1 MRSFAALFITTSV
14 LLFQCSLDIAGGP
27 GSGSETTNSIT
38 VAAAY
43 PDGSPA
49 AGAIVRL
56 RASDYL
62 PLTGS
67 PGNTSAK
74 NLDTITDNSGSVLL
88 TNLDSGSYSIEI
100 NDRQGYAALVSFQVD
115 SGDTDSLGSVL
126 KKTGTISG
134 SVNSSTEVSSAIAEI
149 YGLER
154 VTAIDPLTGEFTI
167 EDIPEGTY
175 SIRFSSEDDPEIK
188 TEVYGVTVMESS
200 SPEPLIVGLSW
211 PFVQNIF
218 LNTSD
223 DGASVSET
231 ILDFPVLIR
240 LSSSDFDFSTT
251 SNDMPRIRFTN
262 SHGDTL
268 PCQIELWDSLS
279 GKAVIWVRVDT
290 VRGDGLTVIRMLS
303 GKNDASMKSDG
314 ADVFT
319 TGNGFQAVWHLEGD
333 GSREVLDATENSFH
347 GTPAGSKLTSRDCI
361 IGKGLEFSDSGYIEI
376 PNSADGA
383 LSYPQ
388 DGAFTL
394 SAWVNTENL
403 DTFYQDIISKGN
415 FQYGLQINRYYLWN
429 FYVYKSM
436 EGWVCTDAPAESGS
450 WHFLAAVSSGNA
462 YYLYVNGTLADS
474 VTVIKADSIKADYS
488 HNVMLGRRSDI
499 DDRYFRGKLDE
510 IRISNRARSP
520 AWIRLCYEN
529 QRPDQKF
536 VIIRR

>member
-67 PGNTSAK
+67 PGNTSAY
-74 NLDTITDNSGSVLL
+74 LDTITDNSGSVLL

-167 EDIPEGTY
+167 EDVPEGTY

-314 ADVFT
+314 A
-319 TGNGFQAVWHLEGD
+319 
-333 GSREVLDATENSFH
+333 
-347 GTPAGSKLTSRDCI
+347 
-361 IGKGLEFSDSGYIEI
+361 
-376 PNSADGA
+376 
-383 LSYPQ
+383 
-388 DGAFTL
+388 
-394 SAWVNTENL
+394 
-403 DTFYQDIISKGN
+403 
-415 FQYGLQINRYYLWN
+415 
-429 FYVYKSM
+429 
-436 EGWVCTDAPAESGS
+436 
-450 WHFLAAVSSGNA
+450 
-462 YYLYVNGTLADS
+462 
-474 VTVIKADSIKADYS
+474 
-488 HNVMLGRRSDI
+488 
-499 DDRYFRGKLDE
+499 
-510 IRISNRARSP
+510 
-520 AWIRLCYEN
+520 
-529 QRPDQKF
+529 
-536 VIIRR
+536 